1 MREIDSIAIVTG
13 GARRLG
19 RACALRLAGLGYD
32 VAVVY
37 KDSAAEAASLAGEIE
52 GKGRKSISLMRD
64 LRDVEQ
70 CGSVIR
76 DVRDALGVPTLLLN
90 NASIFE
96 RGPLRSTTT
105 EEFDANFAVHARAP
119 FILTRD
125 FANLAENGLIVNML
139 DTRVT
144 RSRTA
149 YFAYLLSKKT
159 LSELTKIASFE
170 LAPKLRV
177 NAIAPGFVLPS
188 ENSPENAEI
197 GERVPAGRQGAPNDV
212 ASALEFFVKNEFVT
226 GETIFVDGGEHL

>member
-1 MREIDSIAIVTG
+1 
-13 GARRLG
+13 
-19 RACALRLAGLGYD
+19 
-32 VAVVY
+32 VVY
-37 KDSAAEAASLAGEIE
+37 KDSAAEAATLAREIE
-52 GKGRKSISLMRD
+52 GKGRKCISLKRD

-76 DVRDALGVPTLLLN
+76 DVRDALGAPTLLLN

-96 RGPLRSTTT
+96 RGPLRATTI
-105 EEFDANFAVHARAP
+105 EAFDANFAVHARAP

-144 RSRTA
+144 RNRTT

-159 LSELTKIASFE
+159 LSEMTKIAAFE
-170 LAPKLRV
+170 LAPKIRV

-197 GERVPAGRQGAPNDV
+197 GKRVPAGRQGAPNDV